1 MQRVALVG
9 EGGHL
14 QRVLL
19 ALLLADGA
27 DVTVV
32 VAAARALAGME
43 GCRPAVVRDGDAAAL
58 ASALA
63 GCELVYE
70 LEASPGASGA
80 LAEAAARADA
90 GRLVRVAPLG
100 SPPPAVP
107 ARTAVTTVRSGPVI
121 GIGSRWLDSLVRL
134 VERLRV
140 LPCPSW
146 MRGRTQPVA
155 VADLARCLRALAER
169 PDAYGAIDV
178 GGPDVVTYA
187 EMVRVVARE
196 LRRRIALV
204 DMPVTA
210 RGASRMALRTVAG
223 RDDPLRA
230 LLAGGIPAD
239 ALAEGPGPAA
249 LTGSEPMPFAAAV
262 HVAIASTRRR
272 VR

>member
-9 EGGHL
+9 DGGHL

-19 ALLLADGA
+19 ALLNADGA
-27 DVTVV
+27 EVTVV
-32 VAAARALAGME
+32 VAAARALEGME
-43 GCRPAVVRDGDAAAL
+43 GCRPVVVRNADADAL

-70 LEASPGASGA
+70 LEAPAGGGAVA
-80 LAEAAARADA
+80 QAAARAGA
-90 GRLVRVAPLG
+90 TRLVRVAPLG
-100 SPPPAVP
+100 SPSPAD
-107 ARTAVTTVRSGPVI
+107 AATGVTTVRSGPVI

-155 VADLARCLRALAER
+155 VADLARCLRALAAQ
-169 PDAYGAIDV
+169 PDAHGSIDV

-204 DMPVTA
+204 EMPVTA

-230 LLAGGIPAD
+230 LLADGIPAD
-239 ALAEGPGPAA
+239 ALAEGPGTAA
-249 LTGSEPMPFAAAV
+249 LTGTEPMPFAAAV